1 MKTLQTLLP
10 SLLLALLLT
19 PAVQAAKPVDET
31 RAANPDARISIENVA
46 GSVRVTGWDR
56 NEVHVTG
63 TVGDATDGL
72 SVTGGPDHLSIEVEI
87 PRGNHGGGDVSA
99 DLEIQVPAGCQLE
112 VETVSASID
121 ATELSGRAE
130 LSSVSGSITLAGRP
144 SGAEVETVSG
154 AIQIRGSG
162 TPVDVESVS
171 GSITLTGVAGQ
182 VDVSTV
188 DGSIEV
194 TADEI
199 RQGDFEAVSGDIRI
213 SGALAAGAEL
223 DIEGHSSSVT
233 LAVPSGTSARFD
245 VTTFSGDID
254 NGLGP
259 AAESAGGYAPG
270 KTLEFTL
277 GSGSAEVSIE
287 TFSGNVVL
295 EGM

>member
-1 MKTLQTLLP
+1 MKTLQTILL

-19 PAVQAAKPVDET
+19 PAVRAAKPVDET

-46 GSVRVTGWDR
+46 GSVRVTGWDG

-63 TVGDATDGL
+63 TVGDATEGL

-87 PRGNHGGGDVSA
+87 PRGNHGGDVSA

-144 SGAEVETVSG
+144 SGADVETVSG

-188 DGSIEV
+188 DGSIAV
-194 TADEI
+194 TSEEI
-199 RQGDFEAVSGDIRI
+199 RRGDFEAVSGDIRI
-213 SGALAAGAEL
+213 SGALAADAHL
-223 DIEGHSSSVT
+223 DIEGHSSSIT

-270 KTLEFTL
+270 KSLEFTL

-295 EGM
+295 KGM